1 MDEALKSEQA
11 ATDVKVS
18 ALNAALNAA
27 ENQKYWYGYH
37 LDLSS
42 LLTSRAAAAALNQVP
57 DPARPLARSPV

>member
-37 LDLSS
+37 LVSILP
-42 LLTSRAAAAALNQVP
+42 LN
-57 DPARPLARSPV
+57 L